1 MAKYGPSSVSFFL
14 VSGYNLAGVTSDMTY
29 KKTGGA
35 EETQALGDSWAES
48 IPTGRMSAELS
59 QNGWFD
65 DASKSSV
72 DALIGIAGTTS
83 RVICVAPAGGTAGK
97 AFTGFEGAFSTEV
110 ERLVEK
116 DGLAKLNC
124 TYTVSG
130 AVEEGAIIEAL
141 TAQTASGN
149 SSSVDNSASSASGG
163 SGYIQVTAESGSS
176 PTMAVKIQH
185 SADDSSFAD
194 LITFTT
200 ASTVSAERKTV
211 SGTVNRYLRINRT
224 IGGSSS
230 PSVTY
235 VVGFSRG

>member
-14 VSGYNLAGVTSDMTY
+14 VGGNSLAGVTSNMTY
-29 KKTGGA
+29 KKAGGA
-35 EETQALGDSWAES
+35 EETQSLGDSWAES
-48 IPTGRMSAELS
+48 TPTGRMSAELT
-59 QNGWFD
+59 QTGWLD
-65 DASKSSV
+65 DAAGSSV
-72 DALIGIAGTTS
+72 AALVGNETTS
-83 RVICVAPAGGTAGK
+83 QVVCVAPAGGTAGK
-97 AFTGFEGAFSTEV
+97 TFTGFEGAFGAEV

-116 DGLAKLNC
+116 EGLAKLNC

-130 AVEEGAIIEAL
+130 AVEEGVIIEAL

-149 SSSVDNSASSASGG
+149 SASVDNSASSASGG
-163 SGYIQVTAESGSS
+163 SGYIQATAKSGTS

-185 SADDSSFAD
+185 SADDSSYAD

-200 ASTVSAERKTV
+200 ASDLTAERKTV
-211 SGTVNRYLRINRT
+211 SGTVNRYLRVNRT